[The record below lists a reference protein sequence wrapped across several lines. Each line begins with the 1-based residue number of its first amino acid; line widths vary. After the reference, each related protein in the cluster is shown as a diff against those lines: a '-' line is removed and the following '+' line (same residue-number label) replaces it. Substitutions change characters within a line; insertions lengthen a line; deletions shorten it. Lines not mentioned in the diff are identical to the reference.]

1 MPIAIAVFGRS
12 RSVVLDSYAYGRRR
26 ARGRVP
32 RWLLL
37 VLGGTLFGAAA
48 VLVVQQR
55 YLPARL
61 TAAESTQLRESFAR
75 ADADRQR
82 LQAELEATQAQLQAE
97 LTTKRQL
104 AEDYAAGRAANARL
118 RDDLATVVASLPPDP
133 RGGQVEVRAA
143 QFSADGGVLNYDIVL
158 LRDSA
163 SRQPMPGV
171 LQFMVAGESARGQPQ
186 SVALKPITLMLARHQ
201 VVRGSAELPEGFKP
215 RQTTVQVLD
224 QDAGKPLGMRVLHVR

>member
-1 MPIAIAVFGRS
+1 MSIAIAVFGRS

-32 RWLLL
+32 GWLLL
-37 VLGGTLFGAAA
+37 LLGGTLFGAAA
-48 VLVVQQR
+48 ILIVQHR
-55 YLPARL
+55 YLPPRL
-61 TAAESTQLRESFAR
+61 TAAESTQLREAFAR

-82 LQAELEATQAQLQAE
+82 LQAELEVSQRQLQAA
-97 LTTKRQL
+97 LATNRQV

-143 QFSADGGVLNYDIVL
+143 QFSAKGGVLSYDIVL
-158 LRDSA
+158 LRDGA
-163 SRQPMPGV
+163 GRQPMPGV
-171 LQFMVAGESARGQPQ
+171 LQFVVAGESAQGQSE
-186 SVALKPITLMLARHQ
+186 SVALKPIALMLARHQ
-201 VVRGSAELPEGFKP
+201 VVRGSAALPEGFKP